1 VYAITTLILK
11 VGNSS
16 RVSVRESTGIADPLR
31 RRQPEILAIAQE
43 IPYSP
48 AGSCSEC
55 LILDVGL
62 PDLNGLDLQKRVVES
77 GLTVDHL
84 HQVPARVDQQAVRSL
99 Q

>member
-1 VYAITTLILK
+1 MLK

-31 RRQPEILAIAQE
+31 RRPEILAITQE

-48 AGSCSEC
+48 VGSCSEC